1 MKKLTLEFTKEGN
14 KWLGYCKE
22 LTTSTFGNSLKEA
35 IERLNEAVLLHIE
48 ALKSIGE
55 WERFCKE
62 HNI

>member
-22 LTTSTFGNSLKEA
+22 LATATFGNTFEEAIDNLKEA
-35 IERLNEAVLLHIE
+35 VVLHIE
-48 ALKSIGE
+48 TLKDVGE